1 MLAMKKDQKKTKP
14 KATLTLAKESVR
26 KLSSSVLSDV
36 VGGGNS
42 LRCGTITFPRCCV
55 TA

>member
-1 MLAMKKDQKKTKP
+1 MMAMKKDQKKTKP
-14 KATLTLAKESVR
+14 KAKLTLAKESVR
-26 KLSSSVLSDV
+26 KLSGPVLSDV

-42 LRCGTITFPRCCV
+42 LRCATITFPKCCV